1 MPPAEKRGS
10 LCNPHMSIE
19 RKFTIAVIAAIV
31 MTLAGCGV
39 AWYLHRA
46 KTEAEALLEQ
56 AKADFRLERK
66 ALVTEYEN
74 SAEAARQEHRKQ
86 IEQFEARITAIAEHP
101 GKMIAQLAAIRDQL
115 KGGGESDELT
125 LQTLR
130 FVAGRLRSLEESY
143 AEPLQELVRLKD
155 TYARKLGEKL
165 EAPKGWVFASIFRR
179 GDINEYNKKLGE
191 RRALGR
197 VITDLDASYKK
208 AQASVAAQRGAL
220 QEATKQIEGTAELNK
235 ESLYKAIEFCEV
247 ANRMLEE
254 HRRFLESEA
263 YKSAHEVTPKTLP

>member
-1 MPPAEKRGS
+1 MTDS
-10 LCNPHMSIE
+10 HMSTE
-19 RKFTIAVIAAIV
+19 RKFTVAVVAAIV
-31 MTLAGCGV
+31 IALAGCGV
-39 AWYLHRA
+39 AWYLYRA
-46 KTEAEALLEQ
+46 KTEAEARLEQ

-86 IEQFEARITAIAEHP
+86 IEQFESRISAIAEHP
-101 GKMIAQLAAIRDQL
+101 GKMIAQIAAIRDQL
-115 KGGGESDELT
+115 KSGGQADDLT

-130 FVAGRLRSLEESY
+130 FVAGRLRSLEEGY
-143 AEPLQELVRLKD
+143 AGPLQELVRLKD
-155 TYARKLGEKL
+155 AYARKLGEKV

-179 GDINEYNKKLGE
+179 GEINEYNKKLGE

-197 VITDLDASYKK
+197 VITDLNAAYKR
-208 AQASVAAQRGAL
+208 AQASVAEHRGAL
-220 QEATKQIEGTAELNK
+220 QEATKKIEETAELNK
-235 ESLYKAIEFCEV
+235 ESSYKAIEFCEV

-254 HRRFLESEA
+254 HRRFVESEA